1 VSKAIGFILTI
12 TGAVLGV
19 WFVQMLV
26 VPGPAPLPTFVV
38 AAISAAMISVG
49 IRYLIKGSK
58 KKPKKKEAPKE
69 GQEKGSGT

>member
-1 VSKAIGFILTI
+1 VSRAIGFILTI

-49 IRYLIKGSK
+49 IRYIIKSGSK
-58 KKPKKKEAPKE
+58 KKKKTKEE
-69 GQEKGSGT
+69 GTGT